1 MCYSSSATRCV
12 YAPETP
18 RSFYTLPRA
27 CYFFSLTSN
36 PLRNPEACPSV
47 YTSCF
52 PSIYGIGTSPIYI
65 IRTNVSVNP
74 SYLSI
79 CCSSCCWCCCQVC
92 GISMIDVF
100 CVHPHPRSCRLC
112 FNIVYSSST
121 RLAALDCCYPYEQQ
135 AMALDLKQC
144 KQLVKELVNFV
155 GHSIPMP
162 LPKGI

>member
-18 RSFYTLPRA
+18 RSFYTFTTRLLL
-27 CYFFSLTSN
+27 SLALTHTSN
-36 PLRNPEACPSV
+36 PLRNPEACLSV

-65 IRTNVSVNP
+65 IYTNVSVILYAAANHD
-74 SYLSI
+74 
-79 CCSSCCWCCCQVC
+79 VVAAAKC
-92 GISMIDVF
+92 GISMIYVF

-112 FNIVYSSST
+112 FNVVYSST
-121 RLAALDCCYPYEQQ
+121 RLAALYCCYPYEQQ